1 MEMHTIH
8 TKALSRFIQIFDG
21 SFPSGG
27 FVHSFGLEPHVV
39 LEIVKDAQQLKIYL
53 ENLII
58 DQYQKFEF
66 VTAKKVF
73 RLLESNRLDL
83 IIKEDK
89 KYASMLN
96 YEFSKASCDIGENY
110 LKHINFEIKE
120 EVVKD
125 YYEAIEKGQTAG
137 NELVVLSSYAYELG
151 MDCDTFLLLWCKK
164 NIVNIA
170 YASLKISRIKPSQ
183 VQKLLFEF
191 DDVLKGYIQ
200 NCAKISSN
208 FNPLF
213 EEVVFSHKNLE
224 PKMFVT

>member
-27 FVHSFGLEPHVV
+27 FVHSFGLEPHIV
-39 LEIVKDAQQLKIYL
+39 LEIVKNSEQLKAYL
-53 ENLII
+53 ENIII

-66 VTAKKVF
+66 VTARKVF
-73 RLLESNRLDL
+73 TLLEKNRLDL
-83 IIKEDK
+83 IIKEDE
-89 KYASMLN
+89 KYASMVT

-110 LKHINFEIKE
+110 LKHINFDIKK
-120 EVVKD
+120 EVVQS
-125 YYEAIEKGQTAG
+125 YFEAVKSGKSEG
-137 NELVVLSSYAYELG
+137 NELIVLSSYAYELG
-151 MDCDTFLLLWCKK
+151 LDCDTFLLLWCKK

-170 YASLKISRIKPSQ
+170 YASLKVSRIKPSE

-191 DDVLKGYIQ
+191 DDSLESYIKDSSK
-200 NCAKISSN
+200 NISN

-213 EEVVFSHKNLE
+213 EEVIFSHKNLE